1 VVRLGRLVQR
11 PFFMLQCSFKEIKM
25 NVKEMVDLIFAIDLA
40 IQAIESGG
48 DDEKRR
54 WNPEYNWQTMNDALR
69 CLKEIRGG
77 QTL

>member
-1 VVRLGRLVQR
+1 
-11 PFFMLQCSFKEIKM
+11 M
-25 NVKEMVDLIFAIDLA
+25 NVKEMADLIFAIDMA

-54 WNPEYNWQTMNDALR
+54 WNPEYNWQTMNDALH
-69 CLKEIRGG
+69 CLKKIRDG